1 MNELQKRVVKSD
13 SENERL
19 KGVESY
25 LKTQITTLEGVI
37 SAKNAEIESI
47 QKELETNKTT
57 FEEKIVYLQMQL
69 TSTKDQ
75 ATSKDKE
82 SAQHKAV
89 TDKLHAQVAALQRS
103 IEEKDLSYNSNKDMI
118 QALQSR
124 LIEMEPELVANREK
138 IAQHERHATAQA
150 MLKAEQTS
158 LINSLRNDLKN
169 NLDESEGAR
178 RRVKELE
185 EFKVKA
191 EGQLLKLASLTEQA
205 QEYKS
210 VIEEKD
216 SLITRIRNE
225 MQVCIATLFLLF

>member
-1 MNELQKRVVKSD
+1 M
-13 SENERL
+13 
-19 KGVESY
+19 
-25 LKTQITTLEGVI
+25 
-37 SAKNAEIESI
+37 
-47 QKELETNKTT
+47 ETNKTT

-82 SAQHKAV
+82 SINHKAV
-89 TDKLHAQVAALQRS
+89 TDKLHAQIASLQRL

-150 MLKAEQTS
+150 MLKAEQTA

-191 EGQLLKLASLTEQA
+191 EGQLLKLNSLTEQV

-225 MQVCIATLFLLF
+225 MQVQCKFL